1 MHACNDPLLLLM
13 TGVNREDPRAAAARA
28 AVCTIT
34 RGAESRHARP
44 PSSQPIPS
52 SPAFVMSELTS
63 FEAVLR
69 AGSD

>member
-13 TGVNREDPRAAAARA
+13 TGVNREDPRAA